1 MTSSRLSH
9 FSRRQFIAYAGI
21 GALAAAASARV
32 GRAAQADPGIV
43 GAIRRAVGVTD
54 KALRRSISVLS
65 GSGGNIAVLSGP
77 DGKVLV
83 DTGVA
88 ASREKIQAALAAL
101 GSGPVR
107 TAINTHFHFDHT
119 DGNRWLRSE
128 GAEVLA
134 HEGTRRR
141 LQQTN
146 RVEPLGH
153 TFPAAPAEALPTAI
167 FRNEHT
173 LFFADSRIELTYCG
187 PAHTDTDIAV
197 RFVEAD
203 VLHLGDTYFNN
214 HYPLI
219 DYSGGGSIV
228 GLIEATER
236 HLSWCSDRTLVIP
249 GHGEVGDRE
258 SLARYYRMLVTCR
271 DRIRAAKQRGLS
283 LAEVLNERPAADYD
297 AEFGGFLIKPE
308 AFVGLVYAGV

>member
-1 MTSSRLSH
+1 
-9 FSRRQFIAYAGI
+9 
-21 GALAAAASARV
+21 
-32 GRAAQADPGIV
+32 
-43 GAIRRAVGVTD
+43 
-54 KALRRSISVLS
+54 LS

-77 DGKVLV
+77 DGKILV
-83 DTGVA
+83 DTGVV
-88 ASREKIQAALAAL
+88 ASREKIQSALAAL
-101 GSGPVR
+101 GPAPVK

-119 DGNRWLRSE
+119 DGNSWLRSE
-128 GAEVLA
+128 GVEVIA
-134 HEGTRRR
+134 HEKTRMR

-153 TFPAAPAEALPTAI
+153 TFKAVPPEALPTAV
-167 FRNEHT
+167 FRTQHT
-173 LFFADSRIELTYCG
+173 LFVANAQIELSYCG

-197 RFVEAD
+197 RFVDAD

-219 DYSGGGSIV
+219 DYSGGGSIG

-249 GHGEVGDRE
+249 GHGEVGSRE

-271 DRIRAAKQRGLS
+271 DRIRFAKQRGLS
-283 LAEVLNERPAADYD
+283 LTEVISERPTENYD